1 MLSEAA
7 SLTDNFPRRVLLA
20 DDHPPVLEQIRD
32 LLLPEFEIVGT
43 ASNGSAMIAAAL
55 RLKPEVI
62 VADVTMP
69 VMDGIE
75 AARRLKSL
83 AFRGALVFVS
93 MNNDAE
99 TVKAAFSAGADAY
112 VLKIKAGTEL
122 ITAIQAALQGR
133 KFISP
138 DIERGREE

>member
-1 MLSEAA
+1 MLSEDAPLIN
-7 SLTDNFPRRVLLA
+7 SFPRRVLLA
-20 DDHPPVLEQIRD
+20 DDYPPVLEQIRD

-55 RLKPEVI
+55 RLKPEII
-62 VADVTMP
+62 VADVAMP

-83 AFRGALVFVS
+83 SFRGALVFVS

-122 ITAIQAALQGR
+122 ISAIQAALQGHR
-133 KFISP
+133 FISP
-138 DIERGREE
+138 DIECGREE